1 MEKNIL
7 EITETNENKIEFKV
21 LRHMVLEYSNAKT
34 PLGILIM
41 KHLNIKNFIEFHKI
55 DKKQQYDELITR
67 YREDK

>member
-41 KHLNIKNFIEFHKI
+41 KHLNIKNFSNFIEK
-55 DKKQQYDELITR
+55 
-67 YREDK
+67 REDFHNLLLEIL